1 MLPIWISFDL
11 GSLDPGKRH
20 ANDVESSALA
30 NCYVINNSQSQT
42 GTAGIRK
49 DHYHK
54 VKYVPVRRSLLK
66 FWNQASSVT
75 ASVFLL
81 SGSLHRTANIHRLAR
96 DICNRIKGINI
107 RVCVNVQF

>member
-1 MLPIWISFDL
+1 MLPIWIVFDL
-11 GSLDPGKRH
+11 GSLDPGNRH

-30 NCYVINNSQSQT
+30 NCYVINNSRSQT

-75 ASVFLL
+75 ASVFFTVRI
-81 SGSLHRTANIHRLAR
+81 STQDIKYTDMR
-96 DICNRIKGINI
+96 DIIPLKLLHIYLCM
-107 RVCVNVQF
+107 